1 MRNLFGIIV
10 SLVFMGIVF
19 LSSKLFENSSKEAS
33 RKYIHIMLSNWW
45 IIAMVFFDNV
55 IVASILPA
63 LFVVINWAS
72 YKFNIIKAMERDEE
86 EKDGLGTVYYAVT
99 LLILSI
105 LTFGK
110 FIEYKGIYGPLIGLA
125 GVAVMGYGDGFAA
138 ICGKTI
144 KSPSYKIGT
153 STKTLAGS
161 LTMLC
166 ITFIIVSGFLAY
178 TGISGWFLKSIIIS
192 GIVTVL
198 EAISIKGTDNLSVPL
213 ATVALLFVMI

>member
-45 IIAMVFFDNV
+45 IIAMVFFNNV

-110 FIEYKGIYGPLIGLA
+110 FIEYKGIYGPLIGLV

-166 ITFIIVSGFLAY
+166 ITFIIVSGFLVY